1 MSLKISQKFLLAV
14 SVPVIFELALVGTLF
29 SLLSQADEARQRE
42 QQGRE
47 LANRTY
53 ALMGMHVQ
61 RVTQMAI
68 YKSTDDPAMLA
79 QARQSSQRMMAEIEN
94 IHKLVQSNPKSNDTW
109 NKLDHIVR
117 KIGEEHEQAAQCF
130 KVGDK
135 AGATML
141 YLSMRHHFEELLRLS
156 DQLAA
161 QQVSTEG
168 LDISKYSESIRLV
181 LYASILV
188 SILTAFGLAIIFN
201 RGTAKRLNVIMNN
214 TERLAAGKAPNQRL
228 TGNDEL
234 AQIDALYHKMHDSLT
249 ILRRRERAIMENV
262 ADVVCSIDSTLRFSD
277 INEAAYKHWGYE
289 EGSIEGGRA
298 ADLICGADRERVLGC
313 LRKIIE
319 SGKED
324 RFECGI
330 KRADNS
336 IADTEW
342 SVTLSQEEESL
353 YCVIHDITARK
364 NLERMKAEFVAMVS
378 HEIRTPLSSIQMTHS
393 LLESELSESMDPFMT
408 KSLVVAKDNVTRLMA
423 LVNNLL
429 DLDKL
434 ESGFIE
440 FLPENEA
447 AWQVVETSINAIESL
462 FKKKSIEVKHNIDPN
477 LYIYADKERLV
488 QVLINLLGNAIKYSE
503 PGSKITVKARKEG
516 KAVRFSVT
524 DTGRGIP
531 ADKLST
537 IFERFRQVEAS
548 DEKVH
553 KGAGLGLAISKAIIE
568 RHKGKMGVDS
578 TLGEGSTFW
587 FTVPAGEGKLGD

>member
-42 QQGRE
+42 QEGRE

-109 NKLDHIVR
+109 NKLDHLVR

-188 SILTAFGLAIIFN
+188 SILTAFGLALIFN

-214 TERLAAGKAPNQRL
+214 TERLAAGKEPNQKL

-289 EGSIEGGRA
+289 EGRIEGGRA

-342 SVTLSQEEESL
+342 SVTWSQEEESL

-393 LLESELSESMDPFMT
+393 LLESELGESLDPFMT

-477 LYIYADKERLV
+477 LYIYADRERLV

>member
-1 MSLKISQKFLLAV
+1 
-14 SVPVIFELALVGTLF
+14 
-29 SLLSQADEARQRE
+29 
-42 QQGRE
+42 
-47 LANRTY
+47 
-53 ALMGMHVQ
+53 
-61 RVTQMAI
+61 
-68 YKSTDDPAMLA
+68 
-79 QARQSSQRMMAEIEN
+79 
-94 IHKLVQSNPKSNDTW
+94 
-109 NKLDHIVR
+109 
-117 KIGEEHEQAAQCF
+117 
-130 KVGDK
+130 
-135 AGATML
+135 
-141 YLSMRHHFEELLRLS
+141 
-156 DQLAA
+156 
-161 QQVSTEG
+161 
-168 LDISKYSESIRLV
+168 
-181 LYASILV
+181 
-188 SILTAFGLAIIFN
+188 
-201 RGTAKRLNVIMNN
+201 
-214 TERLAAGKAPNQRL
+214 
-228 TGNDEL
+228 
-234 AQIDALYHKMHDSLT
+234 
-249 ILRRRERAIMENV
+249 
-262 ADVVCSIDSTLRFSD
+262 
-277 INEAAYKHWGYE
+277 
-289 EGSIEGGRA
+289 GRA

-342 SVTLSQEEESL
+342 SVTWSQEEESL

-393 LLESELSESMDPFMT
+393 ILESELGESLDPFMT

-477 LYIYADKERLV
+477 LYIYADRERLV

-503 PGSKITVKARKEG
+503 PGSKITVKARKES
-516 KAVRFSVT
+516 KAVRFSVS

>member
-42 QQGRE
+42 QEGRE

-109 NKLDHIVR
+109 NKLDHLVR

-188 SILTAFGLAIIFN
+188 SILTAFGLALIFN

-214 TERLAAGKAPNQRL
+214 TERLAAGKAPNQKL
-228 TGNDEL
+228 TGKDEL

-262 ADVVCSIDSTLRFSD
+262 ADVVCSIDST
-277 INEAAYKHWGYE
+277 
-289 EGSIEGGRA
+289 
-298 ADLICGADRERVLGC
+298 
-313 LRKIIE
+313 
-319 SGKED
+319 
-324 RFECGI
+324 
-330 KRADNS
+330 
-336 IADTEW
+336 
-342 SVTLSQEEESL
+342 
-353 YCVIHDITARK
+353 
-364 NLERMKAEFVAMVS
+364 
-378 HEIRTPLSSIQMTHS
+378 
-393 LLESELSESMDPFMT
+393 
-408 KSLVVAKDNVTRLMA
+408 
-423 LVNNLL
+423 
-429 DLDKL
+429 
-434 ESGFIE
+434 
-440 FLPENEA
+440 
-447 AWQVVETSINAIESL
+447 
-462 FKKKSIEVKHNIDPN
+462 
-477 LYIYADKERLV
+477 
-488 QVLINLLGNAIKYSE
+488 
-503 PGSKITVKARKEG
+503 
-516 KAVRFSVT
+516 
-524 DTGRGIP
+524 
-531 ADKLST
+531 
-537 IFERFRQVEAS
+537 
-548 DEKVH
+548 
-553 KGAGLGLAISKAIIE
+553 
-568 RHKGKMGVDS
+568 
-578 TLGEGSTFW
+578 
-587 FTVPAGEGKLGD
+587 